1 MICVKPQAPAR
12 RYGLLDQTQQETAM
26 RLRDKVAVVTGA
38 GSGMGRAMAQLFVAE
53 GASVIAA
60 DWHAEAA
67 ARAAKEIG
75 GNIVAITANVAVEA
89 EAVAMIDKAI
99 EMFGRLDI
107 LVNNAGVM
115 DLFQS
120 VADVANDTW
129 RHVLSVNLDGPMF
142 AMRKAVP
149 LMLAQG
155 GGAIVNIASVA
166 GLGGGSAGA
175 AYTAS
180 KHALI
185 GLTRSTAF
193 QYSKTGLRCNAVA
206 SGGVDTG
213 IMQSIDAT
221 RIDQAA
227 LGRLGGYHALNP
239 GMLQPIDIANLA
251 LFLASD
257 DARHINGAII
267 PADMGWRAA

>member
-1 MICVKPQAPAR
+1 
-12 RYGLLDQTQQETAM
+12 M
-26 RLRDKVAVVTGA
+26 RLEGKVAVVTGA
-38 GSGMGRAMAQLFVAE
+38 GSGMGRAMAKRFVEE
-53 GASVIAA
+53 GASVVAA
-60 DWHAEAA
+60 DWHADAA
-67 ARAAKEIG
+67 CEAAKEIG
-75 GNIVAITANVAVEA
+75 GRIVAFTANVGIEA
-89 EAVAMIDKAI
+89 EATAMVEKAVSA
-99 EMFGRLDI
+99 FGRIDI

-120 VADVANDTW
+120 VADVDNDTW
-129 RHVLSVNLDGPMF
+129 RRVMSVNVDGPMF

-155 GGAIVNIASVA
+155 SGVIVNVASVA

-193 QYSKTGLRCNAVA
+193 QYAKTGLRCNAIA
-206 SGGVDTG
+206 SGGVETN
-213 IMQSIDAT
+213 IMQSIDPSK
-221 RIDQAA
+221 IDQAA
-227 LGRLGGYHALNP
+227 LQRLGAYHAVNP
-239 GMLQPIDIANLA
+239 GMLQPIDLANLA

-257 DARHINGAII
+257 EARHVNGAII

>member
-1 MICVKPQAPAR
+1 M
-12 RYGLLDQTQQETAM
+12 AM
-26 RLRDKVAVVTGA
+26 RLKDKVAVVTGA
-38 GSGMGRAMAQLFVAE
+38 GSGMGLAMARRFVEE
-53 GASVIAA
+53 GASVVAV
-60 DWHAEAA
+60 DWHADTVCKAV
-67 ARAAKEIG
+67 KEIG
-75 GNIVAITANVAVEA
+75 GTIVAYTANVAVED
-89 EAVAMIDKAI
+89 EAVAMVDRAVN
-99 EMFGRLDI
+99 EFGRIDI

-120 VADVANDTW
+120 VADVDNETW
-129 RHVLSVNLDGPMF
+129 RHVMSVNVDGPMF

-149 LMLAQG
+149 LLLAQG
-155 GGAIVNIASVA
+155 RGAIVNIASVA
-166 GLGGGSAGA
+166 GVGGGSAGA

-193 QYSKTGLRCNAVA
+193 QYAKTGLRCNAIA
-206 SGGVDTG
+206 SGGVETN
-213 IMQSIDAT
+213 IMQSIDQT

-227 LGRLGGYHALNP
+227 LARLGAYHAVNP
-239 GMLQPIDIANLA
+239 GMLQPIDLANLA

-257 DARHINGAII
+257 EARYINGAII